1 MTKTLSSFSLILI
14 LTFCLIGCATSRDK
28 RLLSTGLA
36 AVAGAVVGSKVA
48 PENERKE
55 LHAMYWAGIL
65 GLGTSLISN
74 YVFDETEEVAKYK
87 LETEK
92 LRAEL
97 DLIQNARKVMLKEG
111 RGRFKSGNSNED
123 FFQSGK
129 ARWRLYE
136 IDQWV
141 KDGPDRLYHRDKMI
155 ELIPEAQNP

>member
-1 MTKTLSSFSLILI
+1 MDTKSKVSILVLLLFFISS
-14 LTFCLIGCATSRDK
+14 GCATSRDK
-28 RLLSTGLA
+28 RLLSIGA
-36 AVAGAVVGSKVA
+36 AALVGAAIGSAVA
-48 PENERKE
+48 PENERQE
-55 LHAMYWAGIL
+55 LHAMYWAGVL
-65 GLGTSLISN
+65 GVSAALVSN
-74 YVFDETEEVAKYK
+74 YVFDEGEEVAKYK

-111 RGRFKSGNSNED
+111 RGKFKSSTNNED
-123 FFQSGK
+123 FFQSGR

-155 ELIPEAQNP
+155 ELIPEVQNP